1 MKFNPSLLKKF
12 QECNLQYKLAQEH
25 PDVVE
30 LQSAAASFGT
40 LVHKCIEMYL
50 QGRSV
55 DDCVDFFKL
64 VWDDPSV
71 MGIAPDYY
79 HNNTSH
85 ESYREKGI
93 KAITE
98 YHEEFKWSSREVI
111 GTEIRFCL
119 TPDTKIVTKSGLVD
133 IETIKVGDEVLTHRG
148 RWRKVTEVITN
159 PSYGSL
165 CEIEIKGA
173 KTLRATAN
181 HPLYLASYRGE
192 RSSARKLLELDFV
205 PAGEVIPWGRVT
217 EKCHSVSYP
226 ILDIENPESSLDL
239 EQFFTKIRIG
249 WKIKDR
255 RVTSNDPRRQ
265 SFPTSIG
272 LSHRLAYMI
281 GLYIAEGHI
290 SSRTV
295 VNWTFHEDEEPTLA
309 AEVVSTLNDL
319 FGLEASIYRHSDW
332 GKVCRVICR
341 SEFLADFL
349 RSCGEGSLN
358 KKIPDWAWNSSLSFL
373 ENILL
378 GWLAGDGSEDNRSV
392 SGDTV
397 SLNLA
402 WQMFF
407 IAISTGRKASIKERI
422 RRDGYIQGR
431 KVRQRN
437 IYTVSWQTEYDRP
450 GSYRLEEAVLTRPI
464 RKITTDNNYSGNLY
478 NLEVEEDHSY
488 VTESGAVHNC
498 TPFGNHLL
506 SGIIDNLL
514 YDKSQDILLICD
526 LKTGARPNKDN
537 LHASLQFTSYDWA
550 TRKDEFWTG
559 YPPEIDKYWGVSDG
573 SERLEQFRDTKRL
586 GVWFDL
592 RNAKEYPVGQRTE
605 QDFLR
610 MLRLCDQIELAIERD
625 VYVPTITGDTCKF
638 CAYKDVCSVYVSSD
652 LSGEE
657 VEL

>member
-1 MKFNPSLLKKF
+1 MGISYHSEGFLVKFNPSLLKKF

-71 MGIAPDYY
+71 MGITPDYY

-111 GTEIRFCL
+111 GTEVRFC
-119 TPDTKIVTKSGLVD
+119 I
-133 IETIKVGDEVLTHRG
+133 
-148 RWRKVTEVITN
+148 
-159 PSYGSL
+159 
-165 CEIEIKGA
+165 
-173 KTLRATAN
+173 
-181 HPLYLASYRGE
+181 
-192 RSSARKLLELDFV
+192 
-205 PAGEVIPWGRVT
+205 
-217 EKCHSVSYP
+217 
-226 ILDIENPESSLDL
+226 
-239 EQFFTKIRIG
+239 
-249 WKIKDR
+249 
-255 RVTSNDPRRQ
+255 
-265 SFPTSIG
+265 
-272 LSHRLAYMI
+272 
-281 GLYIAEGHI
+281 
-290 SSRTV
+290 
-295 VNWTFHEDEEPTLA
+295 
-309 AEVVSTLNDL
+309 
-319 FGLEASIYRHSDW
+319 
-332 GKVCRVICR
+332 
-341 SEFLADFL
+341 
-349 RSCGEGSLN
+349 
-358 KKIPDWAWNSSLSFL
+358 
-373 ENILL
+373 
-378 GWLAGDGSEDNRSV
+378 
-392 SGDTV
+392 
-397 SLNLA
+397 
-402 WQMFF
+402 
-407 IAISTGRKASIKERI
+407 
-422 RRDGYIQGR
+422 
-431 KVRQRN
+431 
-437 IYTVSWQTEYDRP
+437 
-450 GSYRLEEAVLTRPI
+450 
-464 RKITTDNNYSGNLY
+464 
-478 NLEVEEDHSY
+478 
-488 VTESGAVHNC
+488 
-498 TPFGNHLL
+498 PFGNHLL

-559 YPPEIDKYWGVSDG
+559 YPPEIDKYWGVSGG

-652 LSGEE
+652 LSGEG